1 MWDSKRDTD
10 VKNRLLDSVGEG
22 KGGMIWEDSIETCI
36 LPYVKQIT
44 SHQSKFDA
52 WNRALKAG
60 ALGQP
65 RGMGWGG
72 TEEGDSGWGTHV
84 HLWLIHVNVWQKPPQ
99 YCKVISF
106 QLKQT
111 NKQTNKNTRVGS
123 YSLSRGSSQSR
134 DWTWVSCIAD
144 RFFTIWTTREAPLGL

>member
-1 MWDSKRDTD
+1 M
-10 VKNRLLDSVGEG
+10 GEG
-22 KGGMIWEDSIETCI
+22 EGGMIWEDSIETCI

-144 RFFTIWTTREAPLGL
+144 RFFTIRATTEVTKISGSEAIIWITYILWF